1 MAEHVSTDVR
11 PLPLSLLVRLFTASN
26 GQPDEEEQDSS
37 TGTPVWLSPIAT
49 RQSFEAR
56 LDLAAEIGAT
66 QIEITQFG
74 QLSGANYL
82 LENAVARQSF
92 LDALKQRG
100 LEIAALNCSG
110 MHLHPVHGEASQQ
123 LIRKTILLAEQLGV
137 NRIVTMSGASGDG
150 ADATTINWI
159 FFPWPQ
165 ESVALLNRQWDE
177 AVALWRELAI
187 FASDH
192 GVERIALELH
202 PLHLVYNVPTLL
214 RMREAVGP
222 ILGANVDPSHLFWQQ
237 MNPVAVVRALGEA
250 VHHVHLKDTELI
262 PEQVAIAGVLDDR
275 AFSDP
280 QQRAWIQR
288 TIGRGHNAESW
299 SAFINALLEI
309 GYQGAVS
316 IENED
321 PFQAYE
327 EGVREAAAFLRPLL
341 RI

>member
-1 MAEHVSTDVR
+1 MSELASTDTR
-11 PLPLSLLVRLFTASN
+11 PPPLSLLVRLFTASN
-26 GQPDEEEQDSS
+26 GQPDEEEPDNS
-37 TGTPVWLSPIAT
+37 TGEPVWLSPIAT
-49 RQSFEAR
+49 KQSFEAR

-82 LENAVARQSF
+82 LENAVARDAFQK
-92 LDALKQRG
+92 ALKQRG

-110 MHLHPVHGEASQQ
+110 MPLHPVHGKSSQQ
-123 LIRKTILLAEQLGV
+123 LIRQTILLAEQLGV
-137 NRIVTMSGASGDG
+137 NRIVTMSGAGSDSD
-150 ADATTINWI
+150 DATTINWI
-159 FFPWPQ
+159 FFPWPR

-177 AVALWRELAI
+177 ATALWREIAV
-187 FASDH
+187 FANEH
-192 GVERIALELH
+192 GVEQIALELH
-202 PLHLVYNVPTLL
+202 PLQLVYNVPTLL

-237 MNPVAVVRALGEA
+237 MDPVAVVRVLGEA

-275 AFSDP
+275 MFSDP
-280 QQRAWIQR
+280 QKRAWIQR
-288 TIGRGHNAESW
+288 TIGRGHDTEFW
-299 SAFINALLEI
+299 LAFINALLEI

-321 PFQAYE
+321 PFQGYE

-341 RI
+341 TI